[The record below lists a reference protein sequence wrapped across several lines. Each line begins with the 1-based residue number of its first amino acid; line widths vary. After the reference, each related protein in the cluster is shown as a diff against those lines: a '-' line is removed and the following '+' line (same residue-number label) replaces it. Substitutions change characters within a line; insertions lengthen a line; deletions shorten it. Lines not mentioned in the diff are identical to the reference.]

1 MCSILRFFIIY
12 VIIFAI
18 FKGGIFMYFDI
29 EYVDNC
35 YTQQFKRVNRRL
47 AKTGELIAFI
57 NTYGRLYDKFYYA
70 LILNLNNIIEHYL
83 VTGNDKIISYLG
95 VVYDQAKGDNKTE
108 KEIYE
113 ILRDEFYRLPV
124 FTINEVEQRRLRRK

>member
-1 MCSILRFFIIY
+1 
-12 VIIFAI
+12 
-18 FKGGIFMYFDI
+18 MYFDI

-35 YTQQFKRVNRRL
+35 YTHQFKRVNRRL

-108 KEIYE
+108 KEINGYLTIGCMRNALLTRRAVYE
-113 ILRDEFYRLPV
+113 ALVR
-124 FTINEVEQRRLRRK
+124 TM

>member
-1 MCSILRFFIIY
+1 
-12 VIIFAI
+12 
-18 FKGGIFMYFDI
+18 MYFDI
-29 EYVDNC
+29 EHVDNC
-35 YTQQFKRVNRRL
+35 YTHQFRNVNRRL

-124 FTINEVEQRRLRRK
+124 YTINEVEQRRLRRK